1 MQMRSG
7 RWRTGKESPDY
18 FSSVK
23 NFHGGAGAVSPDIHF
38 VMLTDTMIEDPRWEA
53 CGLEALAEKAAAAVL
68 DDLGLKVGGYEIAV
82 LACNDMRIAE
92 LNAEFREKPK
102 PTNVL
107 SWPAQELSSDQE
119 GGDPALPEPD
129 VFGDTTELGDIAI
142 SYDTCLRE
150 ADEAGKPFD
159 HHVTHLVIHGV
170 LHLLGYDHI
179 RDKDATLMES
189 IETAILGKMGIPDP
203 YKE

>member
-1 MQMRSG
+1 
-7 RWRTGKESPDY
+7 
-18 FSSVK
+18 
-23 NFHGGAGAVSPDIHF
+23 
-38 VMLTDTMIEDPRWEA
+38 MIEDPRWAA

-68 DDLGLKVGGYEIAV
+68 DNLGIKVGDYEIAV
-82 LACNDMRIAE
+82 LACNDARIAA

-107 SWPAQELSSDQE
+107 SWPTQKLSSDLE

-129 VFGDTTELGDIAI
+129 VFGDATELGDIAI

-179 RDKDATLMES
+179 RDKDATLMEG